1 MQMLAEL
8 AVLPFFPAGNESVL
22 IALARLVGQMCR
34 TEDEVRWLVD
44 RMTSGIYSAWP
55 GPQEMRAC
63 FCSKFRPR
71 DGLNAYSTVYPD
83 GIPLSEPRP
92 RIEPP
97 AVRAF
102 LTAPEPAPE
111 GEEESRFHKDWM
123 ANKERAKITQ
133 VAPNFKPITQA
144 DVDEAVRKHREE
156 KARQERA
163 KQEKAKR
170 KPKGTE

>member
-63 FCSKFRPR
+63 FCSKFRPK

-123 ANKERAKITQ
+123 A
-133 VAPNFKPITQA
+133 ITQA